1 MSKQTNKLHRKR
13 ISLWRFIHRTSL
25 IWKAALA
32 AGISWDVA
40 QMTGTARPFF
50 APLAAVLC
58 VQVTVED
65 SVMKGYQR
73 VIGIIGGVI
82 IAYFAARYLGIH
94 DWSIALLVFIGM
106 AVASWIKLPSQ
117 AISQVGVS
125 TVMVLTVGSV
135 LGNYSYGIDRIVDTI
150 IGAVI
155 AVIVNMFILPPDY
168 TNLAATSIS
177 KGADALAARFREIAL
192 WLEQAAPIKEGEILR
207 HKTFSLLQDVRKLED
222 NVKQAEKAIK
232 FSPLLKERCERLTYL
247 KQEMQALGQSYIHA
261 AEMMEI
267 LVDWRINGR
276 MTNEDRKNWHERF
289 AGFADVVD
297 NWCTRTLENVP
308 IHAGKGK
315 QIKDAF
321 LDLGDKGFNF
331 ALFNEAHQLVRDLQN
346 SSPSRQIGTE
356 TLTSKE

>member
-1 MSKQTNKLHRKR
+1 MNNKTNEMHRKR
-13 ISLWRFIHRTSL
+13 ILLWSFIHRTSL

-32 AGISWDVA
+32 AGIAWDAA
-40 QMTGTARPFF
+40 QLTGTARPFF

-82 IAYFAARYLGIH
+82 VAYFAARYMGIH
-94 DWSIALLVFIGM
+94 DWSIALLVLVGM
-106 AVASWIKLPSQ
+106 GVASWIKLPSQ

-177 KGADALAARFREIAL
+177 KGAVALAKRFREIGQ
-192 WLEQAAPIKEGEILR
+192 WLEQDAPIKQGEILR
-207 HKTFSLLQDVRKLED
+207 HKTFSLLQDIRKLED

-232 FSPLLKERCERLTYL
+232 FSPLMKERCKRLTYL
-247 KQEMQALGQSYIHA
+247 KEEMQALEQSYIHA
-261 AEMMEI
+261 VEMMEI
-267 LVDWRINGR
+267 LVDWRINGQ
-276 MTNEDRKNWHERF
+276 MTSQEMKNWNERLT
-289 AGFADVVD
+289 GFADIVD
-297 NWCTRTLENVP
+297 TWRSRILDSVP
-308 IHAGKGK
+308 LQSPKGK
-315 QIKDAF
+315 QMKDAF
-321 LDLGDKGFNF
+321 LDLGDKGFSF
-331 ALFNEAHQLVRDLQN
+331 AMFNEAHQLVRDLQK
-346 SSPSRQIGTE
+346 SSPKVDTDA
-356 TLTSKE
+356 LTSKE